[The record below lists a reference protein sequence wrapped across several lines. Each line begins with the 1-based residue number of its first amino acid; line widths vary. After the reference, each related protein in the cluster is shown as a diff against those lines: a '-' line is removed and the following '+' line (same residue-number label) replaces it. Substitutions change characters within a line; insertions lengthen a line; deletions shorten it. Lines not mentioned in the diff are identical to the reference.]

1 MQTLSVDDTYLSGKA
16 VDIKGGRPLPLNY
29 VSPRKLG
36 AKATLGDNGAPSLT
50 PLSFLKVLQQML
62 DAFMA
67 EMPWFGEGFQARDV
81 EESPKS
87 MKGFFL
93 MIEDVRNTV
102 MVIGQIKDLF

>member
-1 MQTLSVDDTYLSGKA
+1 MVWRG
-16 VDIKGGRPLPLNY
+16 
-29 VSPRKLG
+29 
-36 AKATLGDNGAPSLT
+36 
-50 PLSFLKVLQQML
+50 FL
-62 DAFMA
+62 
-67 EMPWFGEGFQARDV
+67 ARDV